1 MIAHQWKRPRT
12 GMEDLRADLLAKM
25 FGPKSQPKDQEP
37 MKLAM
42 RLLAVTLASSLLAM
56 SGWAQ
61 RKTRDPLTDAE
72 VDQMREAAD
81 LPNKRLE
88 LLVKF
93 ARERVFEIE
102 SAQTE
107 SSGRPRPRQIHDNLQ
122 DFIAILDEIEDNID
136 MYGAHNADMRKG
148 LKLVIEAD
156 SEWQLKLR
164 QIKEKSPQD
173 ELEQYS
179 FVLINATDTVGDSAK
194 TARETLQEQN
204 KLAAEKKLTKDY
216 SERKD

>member
-1 MIAHQWKRPRT
+1 MRPQTRFLT
-12 GMEDLRADLLAKM
+12 MLLVIITLLA
-25 FGPKSQPKDQEP
+25 
-37 MKLAM
+37 
-42 RLLAVTLASSLLAM
+42 ASP
-56 SGWAQ
+56 AQ
-61 RKTRDPLTDAE
+61 QYKHDPLTDAE

-81 LPNKRLE
+81 YPNHRLE

-93 ARERVFEIE
+93 ARERVFQIE
-102 SAQTE
+102 SAAADSAPAKVKQV
-107 SSGRPRPRQIHDNLQ
+107 HDSLE
-122 DFIAILDEIEDNID
+122 DFIAILDEIDDNID

-164 QIKEKSPQD
+164 QLKEKANPD
-173 ELEQYS
+173 ELQQYS
-179 FVLINATDTVGDSAK
+179 FVLVNANDTVADSAK

-204 KLAAEKKLTKDY
+204 KLAAEKKLTKVY

>member
-1 MIAHQWKRPRT
+1 
-12 GMEDLRADLLAKM
+12 
-25 FGPKSQPKDQEP
+25 
-37 MKLAM
+37 MKLAT
-42 RLLAVTLASSLLAM
+42 RLLAVTLASGLLAV

-61 RKTRDPLTDAE
+61 RVERDPLTDAE

-93 ARERVFEIE
+93 ARERVFEME

-107 SSGRPRPRQIHDNLQ
+107 SSGSTKTKQIHDNLQ

-164 QIKEKSPQD
+164 QLKEKSPQD